1 MKVRANPSAS
11 GVGQRVCLTADP
23 RSVHSFLAG
32 YDDGRAALW
41 QRFEH
46 AYASRAM
53 VPDAE
58 ATSTA
63 FAHFEMAAYLAT
75 RSLPW
80 AWRPCA
86 TRWLMGARLHLATL
100 GVTTWMI

>member
-1 MKVRANPSAS
+1 MKVRANPSAA
-11 GVGQRVCLTADP
+11 GVGQCVCLTADP

-46 AYASRAM
+46 AYASRTM
-53 VPDAE
+53 VQDAE

-75 RSLPW
+75 RGLPW